1 MVRRAVANVLEARGA
16 NPFLEWGS
24 TAPPAPGSVGGSVG
38 GLHVTTESASQI
50 AAVYGCCALL
60 ADSVASLPLR
70 VLDKP
75 ANQVTAK
82 ETKLPP
88 LLERPYEPI
97 SLTDWLVMFIWAL
110 ALRGNF
116 FGQIIER
123 DDMGYPTQIMPVSPD
138 VVRPEV
144 KLNGEV
150 LWFFAGKPIPT
161 EDVFHVRYQT
171 MPGHLLGLN
180 PIQVMKYSFGVA
192 HVMDVFAAN
201 VYANGADPRGVI
213 EVPNGLS
220 EPATKQMAAS
230 WNAAHQGPAK
240 SSLPAVLTEGAKFN
254 PIQLS
259 PADQQL
265 LEARKY
271 SAEEISGVIFRIP
284 PHMVGLNE
292 RSTSFGRGIEQ
303 QERTFVANCLVGYT
317 CRVARALTECLPPR
331 NFVDFDISH
340 RIRGSELER
349 AQTGSLLMLGGMTI
363 ADEIRGKFFD
373 MPPLPNG
380 EGKKVFTP
388 INTELLEKALQ
399 ELKEAE
405 KHEDDPPPAP
415 FGAVPPEGEVEA
427 PKANG
432 KGPKKNVPV
441 PTK

>member
-1 MVRRAVANVLEARGA
+1 M
-16 NPFLEWGS
+16 
-24 TAPPAPGSVGGSVG
+24 
-38 GLHVTTESASQI
+38 
-50 AAVYGCCALL
+50 
-60 ADSVASLPLR
+60 ASLPLR
-70 VLDKP
+70 TLDKP

-82 ETKLPP
+82 ETAIPP

-97 SLTDWLVMFIWAL
+97 SLTDWLVMFIWSL

-123 DDMGYPTQIMPVSPD
+123 DRMGYPLQIMPVSPD

-144 KLNGEV
+144 KSNGEV
-150 LWFFAGKPIPT
+150 KWLFAGKEIPT

-213 EVPNGLS
+213 EVDGSLS

-230 WNAAHQGPAK
+230 WNSAHQGPSK

-254 PIQLS
+254 PIQIS

-271 SAEEISGVIFRIP
+271 SAEEISGIVFRIP

-303 QERTFVANCLVGYT
+303 QERGFVANTLSGYL
-317 CRVARALTECLPPR
+317 CRAERSLTECLPPKR
-331 NFVDFDISH
+331 YANFDISH

-373 MPPLPNG
+373 LPPLPNG
-380 EGKKVFTP
+380 EGRKVFTP

-415 FGAVPPEGEVEA
+415 FGAVPPEAEP
-427 PKANG
+427 PKVNG
-432 KGPKKNVPV
+432 KGPKQNVPV
-441 PTK
+441 PAQK

>member
-1 MVRRAVANVLEARGA
+1 VEPRPTLNGAPEA
-16 NPFLEWGS
+16 
-24 TAPPAPGSVGGSVG
+24 TAPPPPGSVGGSVG
-38 GLHVTTESASQI
+38 GLSVTTESASQI

-70 VLDKP
+70 TLDKP

-82 ETKLPP
+82 ETDTPP
-88 LLERPYEPI
+88 LLGRPYEPI
-97 SLTDWLVMFIWAL
+97 SLTDWLVMFIWSL

-123 DDMGYPTQIMPVSPD
+123 DRMGYPLQIMPVSPD
-138 VVRPEV
+138 VVRPEA
-144 KLNGEV
+144 KLNGKV
-150 LWFFAGKPIPT
+150 KWFFAGKEVPT

-180 PIQVMKYSFGVA
+180 PIQVMRYSFGVA

-213 EVPNGLS
+213 EVNGSLS

-230 WNAAHQGPAK
+230 WNSAHQGPSK

-254 PIQLS
+254 PIQIS

-271 SAEEISGVIFRIP
+271 SAEEISGIVFRIP

-303 QERTFVANCLVGYT
+303 QERGFVANCLSGYT
-317 CRVARALTECLPPR
+317 CRAERALTECLPPKK
-331 NFVDFDISH
+331 FASFDISQ

-349 AQTGSLLMLGGMTI
+349 AQTVSLLALAGQI
-363 ADEIRGKFFD
+363 CADEGRGRWFD

-380 EGKKVFTP
+380 EGKKLFTP

-415 FGAVPPEGEVEA
+415 FGAVPADAEP

-432 KGPKKNVPV
+432 KGPKQNVPV
-441 PTK
+441 PAQK